1 MQSITQG
8 FEDSAEVPEKIQ
20 RLLDNG
26 QLGEAILR
34 TMNLFARGAQGNL
47 GDLSKSLAA
56 LRAVGLEDTARR
68 ATLQLMLLERG

>member
-1 MQSITQG
+1 MLSIMKG
-8 FEDSAEVPEKIQ
+8 FDDDAEVPVKIR

-34 TMNLFARGAQGNL
+34 TMDLFARGAQGNL
-47 GDLSKSLAA
+47 GDLSNSLAA